1 MGSTSPAGL
10 PDELVR
16 ALAPLRA
23 LVHGPR
29 NSVLPIVGSG
39 LSSGALPS
47 WWRLLD
53 DLIGEAE
60 PDLQPELREL
70 LAKDR
75 YLDVA
80 SLLEDSA
87 AGKARVL
94 TYMKRTFARPAAPPP
109 SIYADV
115 AALPVDHFATTN
127 YDPWLKDAVA
137 RARSLAPRV
146 YVPSDE
152 AAFADLAASS
162 DPLVLML
169 HGDAARPSTCVLSQ
183 RAYRK
188 LQFLPAYRAGMAAL
202 AAHRTLLF
210 IGHSLS
216 DPDLLAVLAEWGE
229 LVGGPVTTPRHYFLG
244 VGLDRAT
251 RLRLAELGVTPIEYG
266 AKGDHRLLPAVLTHL
281 AAPVTAPAAPPSTP
295 RVAARP
301 RVLLAGPHFGLPT
314 VVRQTLEANKD
325 WSAEQIRAYL
335 TDQPELHRA
344 HLAAILR
351 YDLIVDASP
360 WQGFRRWLSV
370 GFRDLEEV
378 LTPGFAPRDPPD
390 ATVMFLHDDAKSALE
405 TRLLDLRARFPELGA
420 RLLASAGE
428 GLASAGVDAATRKS
442 LKSVFDLLGGPREIA
457 APKAGDLVTPTA
469 ADYLRAVR
477 VVAGQVRLPGDTDYR
492 PLEDVFVELSLYRE
506 SPAARPPREG
516 KPETKLEAK
525 PDAKLEAKPD
535 PAGETLADSGDDERA
550 LREAEARPTPEPAAR
565 VDAKGL
571 LVAAPRAYLEGAAGT
586 GKSTLVRWQ
595 AVLAAQAARTSAER
609 WPLWIELSQ
618 LRTAGDLHAALLDAA
633 FAALHLAPS
642 GPARAELSER
652 LSDGR
657 VVLLLDALDEATTA
671 ARNLVVTQVVAKFP
685 TSSLL
690 LSSRP
695 TEAADAVAAA
705 LMKVRLTGLTPAG
718 TSDFLRVYF
727 GERPWREEF
736 LAALAGL
743 PGGERWRETPL
754 LLALAATHVA
764 AGRRLPRHTL
774 TLYDEVIDR
783 LLERARSR
791 VGAAPEF
798 TAQARNKLEE
808 LAAGALLPKR
818 VKPRV
823 AIAPGELPSGPVGD
837 VIRASGLFFGTS
849 SLRFAHLTLGEY
861 LAACGA
867 VGAARPSRVNAPTAT
882 PDSAAQAGREETL
895 ALLDRTHCL
904 DDEAIPI
911 ALARAGEATLT
922 AALADARPDPDHRR
936 LRALLRAL
944 TYGGDGAV
952 AFGRA
957 QGSVLAER
965 IARAMCPPSGRYS
978 EVERRMVRDAERA
991 LLALEEVPGDAWR
1004 AFEALHRAAWP
1015 VGLDAHLLGWA
1026 LGAPWPLPP
1035 SPRSYLSG
1043 LTLRAETERLA
1054 AAFLRAS
1061 PRRLGARQRREGV
1074 FAVGSPVLLR
1084 SDRLPPGFKGR
1095 GRSDPLTTLFE
1106 TLANDPDS
1114 RALLRAKLDDPRWD
1128 VRRAAVAALAN
1139 DPDSRAL
1146 LRAKLDDP
1154 DNDVRS
1160 AAFAALA
1167 NDPDSR
1173 ALLRAKLDDPDN
1185 DVRSAA
1191 FAALANDPD
1200 SRALLRAKLDDPRW
1214 DVRRAAV
1221 AALANDPDSRALLR
1235 AKLDDPDN
1243 DVRSAAVAALANDPD
1258 SRALLRAKLDDPD
1271 NDVRSAAFAA
1281 LANDPD
1287 SRALLRAKLDDPR
1300 WDVRRAAVAALANDP
1315 DSRALLRAKLDD
1327 PDNDVRSAAV
1337 AALANDPDSRA
1348 LLRAKL
1354 DDPNEY
1360 VRSAAFAALAND
1372 PDSRA
1377 LLRAKLDDPDND
1389 VRSAA
1394 FAALAN
1400 DPDSRALLRAK
1411 LDDPR
1416 WDVRSAAFAALAND
1430 PDSRALLRAKLD
1442 DPDNDVRSAAFA
1454 ALANDP
1460 DSRALL
1466 RAKLDDPRWDVR
1478 SAAVAA
1484 LANDPDSR
1492 ALLRAKLDDP
1502 DNDVRSAA
1510 FAALAN
1516 DPDSRAL
1523 LRAKLDDPTSTSAAP
1538 PSPPSPTTQTPA
1550 PSSAPSST
1558 TRAGTSAA
1566 PPSPPS
1572 PTTQTPAPSSAPSS
1586 TTRTTTSAA
1595 PPSPPS
1601 PTTQTPAPSSAP
1613 SSTTRTTTSAA
1624 PPSPPSPTTQT
1635 PAPSSAPSSTTRAGT
1650 SAAPPSPPSP
1660 TTQTPA
1666 PSSAPSSTT
1675 RTSTSAAP
1683 PSPPSPT
1690 TQTPAPSSAPSST
1703 TRTTTSAA
1711 PPSPPSPTTQ
1721 TPAPSSAPSSTTR
1734 AGTSAAPPSPPSPT
1748 TQTPAPSSAP
1758 SSTTRTTTSAA
1769 PPSPPCGPPQSQ
1781 PPTTPLHCGP
1791 GASLSSP
1798 STSLA
1803 IERRP
1808 PRRR

>member
-783 LLERARSR
+783 LLERARR
-791 VGAAPEF
+791 AAVGAAPEF
-798 TAQARNKLEE
+798 TSRQARE
-808 LAAGALLPKR
+808 ASSRRWRRGVVVADPR
-818 VKPRV
+818 VRPRV
-823 AIAPGELPSGPVGD
+823 AIARRRAAERPRRATCSAPPACSSGPRLIAFRAPDPRRVPRRLWRRARREAEPGECSDGDPRLSRAGRPRGDPRAPRPHPLPRRRGHPDRPGPRRRGD
-837 VIRASGLFFGTS
+837 LDRRPGRRHARSRPS
-849 SLRFAHLTLGEY
+849 P
-861 LAACGA
+861 
-867 VGAARPSRVNAPTAT
+867 AARAPPRLDLRRRRRGGLRSRPGQRSRGA
-882 PDSAAQAGREETL
+882 
-895 ALLDRTHCL
+895 H
-904 DDEAIPI
+904 
-911 ALARAGEATLT
+911 
-922 AALADARPDPDHRR
+922 RP
-936 LRALLRAL
+936 
-944 TYGGDGAV
+944 
-952 AFGRA
+952 
-957 QGSVLAER
+957 
-965 IARAMCPPSGRYS
+965 
-978 EVERRMVRDAERA
+978 RD
-991 LLALEEVPGDAWR
+991 VP
-1004 AFEALHRAAWP
+1004 
-1015 VGLDAHLLGWA
+1015 A
-1026 LGAPWPLPP
+1026 LGAVQ
-1035 SPRSYLSG
+1035 RR
-1043 LTLRAETERLA
+1043 RAADGAGR
-1054 AAFLRAS
+1054 RAS
-1061 PRRLGARQRREGV
+1061 PPRPRGGSRTTRGAPSRRFTAQRGRLASTPTCWDGPSAHPGPSHPRRE
-1074 FAVGSPVLLR
+1074 ATC
-1084 SDRLPPGFKGR
+1084 PG
-1095 GRSDPLTTLFE
+1095 
-1106 TLANDPDS
+1106 
-1114 RALLRAKLDDPRWD
+1114 
-1128 VRRAAVAALAN
+1128 
-1139 DPDSRAL
+1139 
-1146 LRAKLDDP
+1146 
-1154 DNDVRS
+1154 
-1160 AAFAALA
+1160 
-1167 NDPDSR
+1167 
-1173 ALLRAKLDDPDN
+1173 
-1185 DVRSAA
+1185 
-1191 FAALANDPD
+1191 
-1200 SRALLRAKLDDPRW
+1200 
-1214 DVRRAAV
+1214 
-1221 AALANDPDSRALLR
+1221 
-1235 AKLDDPDN
+1235 
-1243 DVRSAAVAALANDPD
+1243 
-1258 SRALLRAKLDDPD
+1258 
-1271 NDVRSAAFAA
+1271 
-1281 LANDPD
+1281 
-1287 SRALLRAKLDDPR
+1287 
-1300 WDVRRAAVAALANDP
+1300 
-1315 DSRALLRAKLDD
+1315 
-1327 PDNDVRSAAV
+1327 
-1337 AALANDPDSRA
+1337 
-1348 LLRAKL
+1348 
-1354 DDPNEY
+1354 
-1360 VRSAAFAALAND
+1360 
-1372 PDSRA
+1372 
-1377 LLRAKLDDPDND
+1377 
-1389 VRSAA
+1389 
-1394 FAALAN
+1394 
-1400 DPDSRALLRAK
+1400 
-1411 LDDPR
+1411 
-1416 WDVRSAAFAALAND
+1416 
-1430 PDSRALLRAKLD
+1430 
-1442 DPDNDVRSAAFA
+1442 
-1454 ALANDP
+1454 
-1460 DSRALL
+1460 
-1466 RAKLDDPRWDVR
+1466 
-1478 SAAVAA
+1478 
-1484 LANDPDSR
+1484 
-1492 ALLRAKLDDP
+1492 
-1502 DNDVRSAA
+1502 
-1510 FAALAN
+1510 
-1516 DPDSRAL
+1516 
-1523 LRAKLDDPTSTSAAP
+1523 
-1538 PSPPSPTTQTPA
+1538 
-1550 PSSAPSST
+1550 
-1558 TRAGTSAA
+1558 
-1566 PPSPPS
+1566 
-1572 PTTQTPAPSSAPSS
+1572 
-1586 TTRTTTSAA
+1586 
-1595 PPSPPS
+1595 
-1601 PTTQTPAPSSAP
+1601 
-1613 SSTTRTTTSAA
+1613 
-1624 PPSPPSPTTQT
+1624 
-1635 PAPSSAPSSTTRAGT
+1635 
-1650 SAAPPSPPSP
+1650 
-1660 TTQTPA
+1660 
-1666 PSSAPSSTT
+1666 
-1675 RTSTSAAP
+1675 
-1683 PSPPSPT
+1683 
-1690 TQTPAPSSAPSST
+1690 
-1703 TRTTTSAA
+1703 
-1711 PPSPPSPTTQ
+1711 
-1721 TPAPSSAPSSTTR
+1721 
-1734 AGTSAAPPSPPSPT
+1734 
-1748 TQTPAPSSAP
+1748 
-1758 SSTTRTTTSAA
+1758 
-1769 PPSPPCGPPQSQ
+1769 
-1781 PPTTPLHCGP
+1781 
-1791 GASLSSP
+1791 
-1798 STSLA
+1798 
-1803 IERRP
+1803 
-1808 PRRR
+1808 

>member
-1300 WDVRRAAVAALANDP
+1300 WDVRSAAVAALANDP

-1354 DDPNEY
+1354 DDPN
-1360 VRSAAFAALAND
+1360 
-1372 PDSRA
+1372 
-1377 LLRAKLDDPDND
+1377 
-1389 VRSAA
+1389 
-1394 FAALAN
+1394 
-1400 DPDSRALLRAK
+1400 
-1411 LDDPR
+1411 
-1416 WDVRSAAFAALAND
+1416 
-1430 PDSRALLRAKLD
+1430 
-1442 DPDNDVRSAAFA
+1442 
-1454 ALANDP
+1454 
-1460 DSRALL
+1460 
-1466 RAKLDDPRWDVR
+1466 
-1478 SAAVAA
+1478 
-1484 LANDPDSR
+1484 
-1492 ALLRAKLDDP
+1492 
-1502 DNDVRSAA
+1502 
-1510 FAALAN
+1510 
-1516 DPDSRAL
+1516 
-1523 LRAKLDDPTSTSAAP
+1523 
-1538 PSPPSPTTQTPA
+1538 
-1550 PSSAPSST
+1550 
-1558 TRAGTSAA
+1558 
-1566 PPSPPS
+1566 
-1572 PTTQTPAPSSAPSS
+1572 
-1586 TTRTTTSAA
+1586 
-1595 PPSPPS
+1595 
-1601 PTTQTPAPSSAP
+1601 
-1613 SSTTRTTTSAA
+1613 
-1624 PPSPPSPTTQT
+1624 
-1635 PAPSSAPSSTTRAGT
+1635 
-1650 SAAPPSPPSP
+1650 
-1660 TTQTPA
+1660 
-1666 PSSAPSSTT
+1666 
-1675 RTSTSAAP
+1675 
-1683 PSPPSPT
+1683 
-1690 TQTPAPSSAPSST
+1690 
-1703 TRTTTSAA
+1703 
-1711 PPSPPSPTTQ
+1711 
-1721 TPAPSSAPSSTTR
+1721 
-1734 AGTSAAPPSPPSPT
+1734 
-1748 TQTPAPSSAP
+1748 
-1758 SSTTRTTTSAA
+1758 
-1769 PPSPPCGPPQSQ
+1769 
-1781 PPTTPLHCGP
+1781 
-1791 GASLSSP
+1791 
-1798 STSLA
+1798 
-1803 IERRP
+1803 
-1808 PRRR
+1808 